1 MAHYQGYCVDNVIQI
16 LEGKSKDANYT
27 LSKEYVSRSGQMIGE
42 VDDGTLILELYP
54 SNNFPSEDNQME
66 SEHPQPQI
74 LYVDHELAI
83 VVLWTS
89 IWDYLQL
96 VGVDDPK
103 QDWGEVTK
111 VCDDGSTQLWLS
123 DGVGI
128 WI

>member
-1 MAHYQGYCVDNVIQI
+1 MVHYQGYCVNDVIKT
-16 LEGKSKDANYT
+16 LEGRSKDE
-27 LSKEYVSRSGQMIGE
+27 LSNEYVSRTGWMIGE
-42 VDDGTLILELYP
+42 ADDGTIILELYP
-54 SNNFPSEDNQME
+54 SNDLPSEDNQVE

-74 LYVDHELAI
+74 LYIDHKLTI
-83 VVLWTS
+83 VVLQAS

-103 QDWGEVTK
+103 WDWGEVTE

>member
-1 MAHYQGYCVDNVIQI
+1 MVHYQGYCVNDVIKI
-16 LEGKSKDANYT
+16 LEGRSKDA
-27 LSKEYVSRSGQMIGE
+27 LSNKYISRTGQMIGE
-42 VDDGTLILELYP
+42 EDDGTIILKLYP
-54 SNNFPSEDNQME
+54 SNNLPSEDNQVE

-74 LYVDHELAI
+74 LYIDLKLGI
-83 VVLWTS
+83 VVLQAS

-103 QDWGEVTK
+103 WDQGEVTE
-111 VCDDGSTQLWLS
+111 VCNNGSTQLQLS